1 MNEDVN
7 IEKDALENEAP
18 SIDAFTVVEAEE
30 LPAALIQYS
39 GQMSY

>member
-1 MNEDVN
+1 MNEEID
-7 IEKDALENEAP
+7 IEKEALENAAP